1 MKRVFFGLIAVLLT
15 TCGLHAQVF
24 QGGGTTS
31 PGLLRMNGASGSAA
45 SSFVIRID
53 SFTEGSDTNI
63 ASHTPDT
70 GGTWSGSGS
79 ANLTVDE
86 ANDEVENSDTGF
98 REMIANDNPTTSRYF
113 VEAVGKT
120 GGATGSHGFGAYT
133 RWTSDGS
140 DDLYA
145 CYLDGTGK
153 YNTFKKI
160 AGSFTETSSGTL
172 AGFSASTYYTI
183 RAISDG
189 ANFTCNIDGVMKTTV
204 ADNASVTGNGNVGF
218 GMEGTSARITML
230 QAWTL
235 P

>member
-31 PGLLRMNGASGSAA
+31 PGVLRMNGASGSAA

-53 SFTEGSDTNI
+53 SFTEGTDTGI

-79 ANLTVDE
+79 ADLLVDE
-86 ANDEVENSDTGF
+86 ALDEVENVSSGF
-98 REMIANDNPTTSRYF
+98 REMIGDDNPTTSRYF
-113 VEAVGKT
+113 VEVVGKT

-133 RWTSDGS
+133 RWTSDGT

-145 CYLDGTGK
+145 CFLDGAGK
-153 YNTFKKI
+153 YNSFKKI
-160 AGSFTETSSGTL
+160 GGSFSETSSGTL

-189 ANFTCNIDGVMKTTV
+189 DTFSCHIDGVMKTTLY
-204 ADNASVTGNGNVGF
+204 DNATVTGNGNVGF
-218 GMEGTSARITML
+218 GMENTSARITML